1 VPNLTPKDHLQALR
15 FAAAGLG
22 YKEIG
27 RLLGLGKEDARGLVL
42 EGYQD
47 LLSRSPQQ
55 AQDAGLGWVVYGIG
69 RRLQAEKVLPEARVN
84 STSHRASWQAEAKKT
99 RARLGQIKIN
109 DLARECEIK
118 SAEILKLL
126 PQLGITEKKTHSSS
140 IDDGIA
146 NAVRSRLG
154 RPPKEDDLSDQADHP
169 HPVDDDFLALALLEG
184 RLRVVAVTPDGEF
197 QFLDSASR
205 VFDLLYTYTS
215 ETKALNLAIQELE
228 DLLNSPSSKES
239 NFQKFFER
247 NPDFVKTDEHI
258 AVRSDIYLA
267 RDNQPTLKPDFFLRP
282 IDPAKSW
289 DLLELKLPTAP
300 LYITK
305 ANRERL
311 SQAVMEA
318 RAQLLTYQAYF
329 DEADRRR
336 VVETRYGVFA
346 YRPRMFVIIG
356 RRGNV
361 SPIVASR
368 ADIVSDDIRLR
379 TYDDVLLRMRCKL
392 GQLQQGHVR

>member
-1 VPNLTPKDHLQALR
+1 M
-15 FAAAGLG
+15 
-22 YKEIG
+22 
-27 RLLGLGKEDARGLVL
+27 
-42 EGYQD
+42 
-47 LLSRSPQQ
+47 S
-55 AQDAGLGWVVYGIG
+55 
-69 RRLQAEKVLPEARVN
+69 
-84 STSHRASWQAEAKKT
+84 
-99 RARLGQIKIN
+99 
-109 DLARECEIK
+109 
-118 SAEILKLL
+118 
-126 PQLGITEKKTHSSS
+126 
-140 IDDGIA
+140 
-146 NAVRSRLG
+146 VRSRLG

>member
-1 VPNLTPKDHLQALR
+1 LQALR

-146 NAVRSRLG
+146 NVGEKSA
-154 RPPKEDDLSDQADHP
+154 RPPPQ
-169 HPVDDDFLALALLEG
+169 
-184 RLRVVAVTPDGEF
+184 
-197 QFLDSASR
+197 
-205 VFDLLYTYTS
+205 
-215 ETKALNLAIQELE
+215 
-228 DLLNSPSSKES
+228 
-239 NFQKFFER
+239 
-247 NPDFVKTDEHI
+247 
-258 AVRSDIYLA
+258 
-267 RDNQPTLKPDFFLRP
+267 
-282 IDPAKSW
+282 
-289 DLLELKLPTAP
+289 
-300 LYITK
+300 
-305 ANRERL
+305 
-311 SQAVMEA
+311 
-318 RAQLLTYQAYF
+318 
-329 DEADRRR
+329 
-336 VVETRYGVFA
+336 
-346 YRPRMFVIIG
+346 
-356 RRGNV
+356 RG
-361 SPIVASR
+361 
-368 ADIVSDDIRLR
+368 
-379 TYDDVLLRMRCKL
+379 
-392 GQLQQGHVR
+392 